1 MAYRPQLATR
11 TTIGNAVHRTYKF
24 DLRSRLGDGP
34 ILLYISEAE
43 ISGETVSRAS
53 LLTFCLDE
61 DSENTYYG
69 EIDPCQALD
78 LAEALI
84 AHSRHSEAEAD
95 IEEED

>member
-1 MAYRPQLATR
+1 MAHRPHLATR
-11 TTIGNAVHRTYKF
+11 TTIGNEVHRTYKF

-34 ILLYISEAE
+34 ILLYISE
-43 ISGETVSRAS
+43 
-53 LLTFCLDE
+53 DE

-84 AHSRHSEAEAD
+84 AHSRHSEAEEDID